1 MFEDNHKQLVK
12 SIENVIFNIRWVL
25 PFFYFGLIVVF
36 ALYGVSY
43 VIEICHLI
51 YEFVTDHPSLD
62 IMELIMLNMI
72 DVVMVANLVKMIIAG
87 SYNSFISKK
96 HGYENERI
104 SSGGLK
110 IKIAS
115 SIIVVALIHLLKE
128 FVTQISWDE
137 LKHQLVIFAALL
149 LSSVVLSLL
158 EYLHIV
164 GEKIEAETEGIE
176 LKRHED
182 AKMATEDA
190 HH

>member
-1 MFEDNHKQLVK
+1 LFEDNHKHLVK

-43 VIEICHLI
+43 VIEIGHLI
-51 YEFVTDHPSLD
+51 YDFCTDHPSLD

-115 SIIVVALIHLLKE
+115 SIIVVAAIHLLKE
-128 FVTQISWDE
+128 FVTQINWDE
-137 LKHQLVIFAALL
+137 LKHQIAIMLVLL
-149 LSSVVLSLL
+149 LTSVVLSLL

-164 GEKIEAETEGIE
+164 GEKVEAETEE
-176 LKRHED
+176 REHKYHTN
-182 AKMATEDA
+182 AKMATETE
-190 HH
+190 HY